1 MTEEQTKS
9 LNLPTRPTKRSDPR
23 SRGFSGES
31 IEVDAIP
38 VEQLRELTRDAIEEH
53 LNQHTLAMLA
63 KTEEAER
70 ESNSGNLPSE

>member
-38 VEQLRELTRDAIEEH
+38 VEQLRELKKWGRPDLNRKVKNCHISKIGTSEE
-53 LNQHTLAMLA
+53 
-63 KTEEAER
+63 
-70 ESNSGNLPSE
+70 S